1 MARRDFKSALKTVSY
16 VGAKAFF
23 WPLFRLYF
31 RVRVKGGERVP
42 PRGAFLLA
50 ANHFS
55 FADPL
60 ILGCFLRRR
69 LWFVMAED
77 QFEKPIVKT
86 FSRLMDVVPVKA
98 GAAFQLSAVRRI
110 LGLLKHGR
118 AVAIFPEGRR
128 SDTGGLLDP
137 QPGLG
142 VFASRAEVRVVPVAI
157 VGTREAYPPR
167 RRYPRPGRVTLH
179 VGEPI
184 TFPRDTLPET
194 IARRSME
201 AIAAILRDAGHSD
214 YLGVFAASQG
224 GCAAEEGGCGRG

>member
-1 MARRDFKSALKTVSY
+1 MARRDFKSALKSVSY
-16 VGAKAFF
+16 VGAKALF

-31 RVRVKGGERVP
+31 RVRVRGGERIP
-42 PRGAFLLA
+42 ERGAFLLA

-69 LWFVMAED
+69 LWFVMAEE

-86 FSRLMDVVPVKA
+86 FSRLMDVVPVRA

-110 LGLLKHGR
+110 LSLLKEGR

-142 VFASRAEVRVVPVAI
+142 VFASRAGVPVVPVAI
-157 VGTREAYPPR
+157 VGTREAYPPD
-167 RRYPRPGRVTLH
+167 RRYPKPGRVTLH
-179 VGEPI
+179 VGEPMA
-184 TFPRDTLPET
+184 FPGDTPPET

-201 AIAAILRDAGHSD
+201 AIAEILAEAGHGD
-214 YLGVFAASQG
+214 YLGVFASSHG
-224 GCAAEEGGCGRG
+224 GEAAQEGGALRG

>member
-1 MARRDFKSALKTVSY
+1 MARRDFKSALKSVSY
-16 VGAKAFF
+16 VGAKALF
-23 WPLFRLYF
+23 WPLFKLYF
-31 RVRVKGGERVP
+31 RVTVEGGERVP
-42 PRGAFLLA
+42 AQGAFLLA

-142 VFASRAEVRVVPVAI
+142 VFASRAEVRVLPVAI
-157 VGTREAYPPR
+157 VGTRETYPPG

-179 VGEPI
+179 VGEPLA
-184 TFPRDTLPET
+184 FPRETPPDT

-201 AIAAILRDAGHSD
+201 AIAEILRGAGHSD
-214 YLGVFAASQG
+214 YLGVFADSRG
-224 GCAAEEGGCGRG
+224 GGAAEEGGGGRG

>member
-1 MARRDFKSALKTVSY
+1 MAGRDWKSAVKALSY

-60 ILGCFLRRR
+60 ILGCFLHRR

-77 QFEKPIVKT
+77 QFEKPVVKT

-142 VFASRAEVRVVPVAI
+142 VFASRAGVPVVPVAI
-157 VGTREAYPPR
+157 VGTRETYPPG
-167 RRYPRPGRVTLH
+167 RRYPRPGRVTLL

-184 TFPRDTLPET
+184 AFPGDMLPET
-194 IARRSME
+194 ISRRSME
-201 AIAAILRDAGHSD
+201 AIARLLQAEGRDD
-214 YLGVFAASQG
+214 YLGVFAVAPASG
-224 GCAAEEGGCGRG
+224 VAEEGGGGHG